1 MSDAIATINTEQVE
15 REVAPVIAAADAL
28 VVRNVEEHAAG
39 LALIARIM
47 DARDR
52 VKLFFK
58 PSIEAA
64 MESKRKAEAARQEVV
79 AAQDHFLAPI
89 LTALDT
95 ASGTCKAFEAAER
108 QAAAKVQEHLHAEA
122 LAKQDAQRELDAA
135 MADTED
141 EAEDALT
148 APLPPPPVAIVR
160 PEVAKVAG
168 VSTRETWGAEIV
180 DMAAFKAWAGG
191 NQSNNFYVEPNMVA
205 LNSRARAEKGAM
217 AIPGVKAVSI
227 LTHSRR

>member
-1 MSDAIATINTEQVE
+1 MTDAIATINTAEVE

-28 VVRNVEEHAAG
+28 VVRNVDEHAAG
-39 LALIARIM
+39 LALLARIM

-64 MESKRKAEAARQEVV
+64 MESKRKAEATRQEVV

-108 QAAAKVQEHLHAEA
+108 QAAAKVQEHLRAEA
-122 LAKQDAQRELDAA
+122 LAKQNAQRELDAA

-148 APLPPPPVAIVR
+148 APLAPPMVPVVR

-168 VSTRETWGAEIV
+168 ISTRETWAAEV
-180 DMAAFKAWAGG
+180 TDKAAFLAWAAKPE
-191 NQSNNFYVEPNMVA
+191 NNFYADANVVA

-217 AIPGVKAVSI
+217 RIPGVKAVST
-227 LTHSRR
+227 LTHARR